1 MAEQGKNNTLLIVLA
16 LLACAG
22 LLYFALSNS
31 GNDWRETY
39 YPDSKEPYNTW
50 LLRELLQ
57 EDYQDKFIVID
68 SAFSKG
74 LSLDTLHPNATYLF
88 IGDRAYYD
96 SLETNFLLDFV
107 AAGRTAFIATNSL
120 PGRLSDTLFL
130 KVEGNEWTYDE
141 NLDYY
146 EYEVL
151 PELNYFSDSSVTIS
165 NAHSINKDIK
175 LTFVYDD
182 RKDLNYWGY
191 FRDSIYSKNGLLLD
205 SRGFLNDTLTN
216 SLLVPFGKGKFIFH
230 CTPITF
236 TNYQMR
242 KKEVF
247 DYVDDCLNFI
257 PKDASLLW
265 DEASLQYKSDGMSES
280 DMKNTPPVQKGP
292 LSFIL
297 SQRSLKWAWY
307 CLLCMGFLYILLG
320 ARRKQAAIPIL
331 EKRQNTSIEFA
342 ETLSQLYGSK
352 NDHRQIAQLKWKLFL
367 SYLRR
372 TYGLQTTLPDEKS
385 KAELIAKISL
395 KSGLPGDE
403 IKEIFQSYQ
412 RILVAADVSGEL
424 LSDFHTKT
432 SYFYKN
438 SK

>member
-1 MAEQGKNNTLLIVLA
+1 
-16 LLACAG
+16 
-22 LLYFALSNS
+22 
-31 GNDWRETY
+31 
-39 YPDSKEPYNTW
+39 
-50 LLRELLQ
+50 
-57 EDYQDKFIVID
+57 
-68 SAFSKG
+68 
-74 LSLDTLHPNATYLF
+74 
-88 IGDRAYYD
+88 
-96 SLETNFLLDFV
+96 
-107 AAGRTAFIATNSL
+107 
-120 PGRLSDTLFL
+120 
-130 KVEGNEWTYDE
+130 
-141 NLDYY
+141 
-146 EYEVL
+146 
-151 PELNYFSDSSVTIS
+151 
-165 NAHSINKDIK
+165 
-175 LTFVYDD
+175 
-182 RKDLNYWGY
+182 
-191 FRDSIYSKNGLLLD
+191 
-205 SRGFLNDTLTN
+205 
-216 SLLVPFGKGKFIFH
+216 
-230 CTPITF
+230 
-236 TNYQMR
+236 MR

-395 KSGLPGDE
+395 KSGLPVDE